1 MTNPLASSGT
11 PAPPAPPAGHPSR
24 GLGCFIEVLETVVL
38 TLLIFVGVQTF
49 VAQPYQ
55 VEQESME
62 QTVLPGEYILVDKLT
77 PRFGGY
83 HRGDIVVFHPPAGF
97 STGPDRD
104 KPFIKRII
112 GLPGDRIDIRRDGRV
127 AINGT
132 EYVEPYVFRG
142 QPTTGRP
149 GTSTWL
155 VPDGE
160 YFVMGDHRQE
170 STDSRDFGPIAESQM
185 IGRAWLRYWP
195 LDRFGLLPV
204 ADFSP
209 AAG

>member
-1 MTNPLASSGT
+1 MADASPTSGLPAT
-11 PAPPAPPAGHPSR
+11 PTPGEGRAAPV
-24 GLGCFIEVLETVVL
+24 GCLIELVETVVL

-49 VAQPYQ
+49 IAQPYQ

-62 QTVLPGEYILVDKLT
+62 NTVLPGEYILVDKLT
-77 PRFGGY
+77 PRFDAY
-83 HRGDIVVFHPPAGF
+83 HRGDIVVFHPPSTF

-112 GLPGDRIDIRRDGRV
+112 GLPGDRIDIRRDGHV
-127 AINGT
+127 AINGK
-132 EYVEPYVFRG
+132 EYDEPYVYEG
-142 QPTTGRP
+142 QRTTARP
-149 GTSTWL
+149 GASTWL

-170 STDSRDFGPIAESQM
+170 STDSRDFGPIPASQI

-195 LDRFGLLPV
+195 LDRLGLLPH
-204 ADFSP
+204 ADLRP
-209 AAG
+209 IEP

>member
-1 MTNPLASSGT
+1 MADASSTSGLPANPT
-11 PAPPAPPAGHPSR
+11 PAQGRPTS
-24 GLGCFIEVLETVVL
+24 LGCLIELVETVVL

-62 QTVLPGEYILVDKLT
+62 ETVLPGEYILVDKLT
-77 PRFGGY
+77 PRFEAY
-83 HRGDIVVFHPPAGF
+83 HRGDIVVFHPPSTF

-112 GLPGDRIDIRRDGRV
+112 GLPGDRIDIRRDGHV

-132 EYVEPYVFRG
+132 EYDEPYVFEG
-142 QPTTGRP
+142 QRTTARP
-149 GTSTWL
+149 GTSTWA

-170 STDSRDFGPIAESQM
+170 STDSRDFGPIAAGQI

-195 LDRFGLLPV
+195 LDRVGLLPH
-204 ADFSP
+204 ADLQP
-209 AAG
+209 TTR